1 MDGCLHLS
9 SNILRS
15 VSPPLSDPPKYN
27 FLFLFV
33 SWLTKISPNGVQ
45 GKGESLVTWC
55 RSHPFIIMTHSVWL
69 NMIVGQQSSSSDC
82 PVTERPRGFIPWCR
96 SVLVQDT
103 RLTRHGWLLWLK
115 TMNEYPLWDQYYILN
130 DPLCSLAFSHF
141 SEAFTFDT
149 TGLLNLNHSQ
159 LLSIDVWICGT
170 PSTLPAAPLI
180 LIATTVWE

>member
-1 MDGCLHLS
+1 MPPPVLQHPPFCFPS
-9 SNILRS
+9 SLRS
-15 VSPPLSDPPKYN
+15 TQVQLFFYLSHGSLR
-27 FLFLFV
+27 FHLF
-33 SWLTKISPNGVQ
+33 GVQ

-55 RSHPFIIMTHSVWL
+55 RSHPFIIMTHTVWL

-159 LLSIDVWICGT
+159 LLSIDIWICGT